1 MKSIQLI
8 PSFLTLMLGV
18 FATSAALAESAPK
31 KHRME
36 VRVDKKSSKSAE
48 KADASMP
55 SVFKHL
61 PQSVVMVGRDGL
73 LLSLSPTATASSE
86 LTLQIG
92 GASRCLRVFGQT
104 KGGDTVPLEFGIVK
118 KGDKDPCTG
127 KAPVSPAL
135 DLTGSV
141 QEPLQARERRYR
153 LLSCKGPGKCF
164 WYTLIVHRSPGVP

>member
-18 FATSAALAESAPK
+18 FGTSPLLAQTAPK
-31 KHRME
+31 KHHRME
-36 VRVDKKSSKSAE
+36 VRIDKSNKTKE

-61 PQSVVMVGRDGL
+61 PESVVIVGQAGL
-73 LLSLSPTATASSE
+73 LLSLGPSATASSQ

-92 GASRCLRVFGQT
+92 GASRCLRVFGRT
-104 KGGDTVPLEFGIVK
+104 KGGDTVPMEFGIVK
-118 KGDKDPCTG
+118 KGEMDPCTG

-141 QEPLQARERRYR
+141 PTSQAKDRHYR
-153 LLSCKGPGKCF
+153 LYSCKGPGKCF
-164 WYTLIVHRSPGVP
+164 WYTLTVRRAGGIP